1 VIGGL
6 HCYQEGFFADSVNVL
21 LENGEWDLFIIVLYF
36 GSRFLVRMLELVSMD
51 FSDSSFLPQKS
62 VGKAS
67 SGNLLGFG
75 ISAWSMEVI
84 PISNSLII
92 AQSSAFTSWG
102 VQARSFLLLVA
113 IFSLFLPL
121 FLSDHLIGNG
131 STWVAN

>member
-1 VIGGL
+1 MIGGL
-6 HCYQEGFFADSVNVL
+6 HCYQEGFFADSVDVL
-21 LENGEWDLFIIVLYF
+21 LENGEWDLFIIVLFSVLYF

-92 AQSSAFTSWG
+92 AQSSAFTFWG

-113 IFSLFLPL
+113 IFPL
-121 FLSDHLIGNG
+121 FLSDHLVGNG
-131 STWVAN
+131 STWVTN

>member
-1 VIGGL
+1 MGL
-6 HCYQEGFFADSVNVL
+6 HCYQEGFFADSVSVL

-62 VGKAS
+62 VGRAS

-121 FLSDHLIGNG
+121 LLSLLILLLFPL
-131 STWVAN
+131 SLSPC